1 MNKRLTRLAKVAHT
15 FVIMNLAVISG
26 LVAAVRGRADWR

>member
-1 MNKRLTRLAKVAHT
+1 MNRGLMRLAKVAHT
-15 FVIMNLAVISG
+15 FVIMNLAAISG